1 MQSDKAIDDANEDRL
16 RAVTIGEIQPLNGTI
31 RIDLYNPAWPD
42 LYEDLEAKIRSALGV
57 KALRIEHVGST
68 SIPGLFAKPLIDIV
82 LVVADS
88 RDEESYV
95 PKLEHVGFVLRIREP
110 DWFEHRLLRAPVIA
124 GNVHVFS
131 QGCEEVG
138 RMIAFRDHVRA
149 DQDDRELYERTKQAL
164 AARTWKH
171 VQNYADAKSDVI
183 REIMTRTGG
192 VRR

>member
-1 MQSDKAIDDANEDRL
+1 MKTGFAPSRSAKFSDH
-16 RAVTIGEIQPLNGTI
+16 
-31 RIDLYNPAWPD
+31 
-42 LYEDLEAKIRSALGV
+42 YEDLEAKIRSALGV

-68 SIPGLFAKPLIDIV
+68 SVPGLSAKPLIDIV